1 MIAQRMCAAHF
12 EDVFLA
18 GLLHDLGIVLEDQ
31 HVHGSFV
38 ETIQSARAGKTL
50 VDVEQAHLGFDH
62 TLLGEK
68 VAQQWNLPN
77 GVADAMRDHH
87 DSAACQGNYW
97 DTVQCVEVANY
108 LCSAT
113 KHSSIGMQLVN
124 FPGALHCRLRH
135 GNGRPPGA
143 RRGSNEEFEHASN
156 TLSVVSRS
164 R

>member
-1 MIAQRMCAAHF
+1 MRLRHF

-77 GVADAMRDHH
+77 GVADAMRYHH

-108 LCSAT
+108 LCSAK
-113 KHSSIGMQLVN
+113 KHSSIGMQLVKL
-124 FPGALHCRLRH
+124 PGRCGLAAFGMETDDLLVLAEDLER
-135 GNGRPPGA
+135 
-143 RRGSNEEFEHASN
+143 EFETHQ
-156 TLSVVSRS
+156 TLFQL
-164 R
+164 